1 MDPLQQYCGDVHH
14 EPEKWV
20 RDQNLAFYPPCFTKA
35 AVTQGESF
43 FFPSMH
49 LSSLTEIMH
58 AAVSH
63 SHRCRHHNGVNRIN
77 KRECNP
83 SQTFKG

>member
-14 EPEKWV
+14 ELEKWV